1 MAGTLVFDVNETLL
15 DLRALDPLFEKHFG
29 DANVRGAWFSQV
41 LLSSMTITLTGDYT
55 DFAKVGGAA
64 LAMVA
69 ERQGMSISDEQ
80 TMEILKGMRTLPAHP
95 DAAAALEK
103 LKAADYRLV
112 TLTNSPPAM
121 VQMQIDNSGL
131 GGFFDL
137 LLSVDAVKK
146 FKPARE
152 VYDMAAGELGEQP
165 EGLWMIAAHNWD
177 TSGALAAGW
186 KAAFVGRP
194 GMVTGALDR
203 TPTARGS
210 DLGEVAA
217 RIIEV
222 DA

>member
-1 MAGTLVFDVNETLL
+1 MPGTLVFDVNETLL

-29 DANVRGAWFSQV
+29 DANVRRAWFSQV
-41 LLSSMTITLTGDYT
+41 LLSSMTVTLTGDYT
-55 DFAKVGGAA
+55 DFAKVAGAA

-80 TMEILKGMRTLPAHP
+80 KGEILKGMRTLPAHP
-95 DAAAALEK
+95 DAAAALK
-103 LKAADYRLV
+103 LLKAEHYRLV

-131 GGFFDL
+131 GGFFDR

-152 VYDMAAGELGEQP
+152 VYDMAAGELAERP
-165 EGLWMIAAHNWD
+165 EDLWMIAAHNWD

-203 TPTARGS
+203 TPTVRGG

-217 RIIEV
+217 RIIEA